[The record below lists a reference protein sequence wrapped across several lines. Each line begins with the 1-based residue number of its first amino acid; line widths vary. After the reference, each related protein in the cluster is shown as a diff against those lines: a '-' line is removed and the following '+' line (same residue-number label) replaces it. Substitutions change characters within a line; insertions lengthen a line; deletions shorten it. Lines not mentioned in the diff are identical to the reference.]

1 MAQYIRRS
9 RYNGDAERRRSLV
22 LLVLLLSTVGSSSA
36 LFGRRRGGRYRGG
49 VPRPDIRRQDPAYR
63 AYRQKVFGEAA
74 TTFRPHASEEEEE
87 EAEAAAGSSDYDHG
101 EQQQQT
107 GDSSRKRRDE
117 IKKQREMERAVL
129 EEAGMRPYKLQ
140 PPPKFG
146 RSSLSQK
153 IVMTNV
159 ACYALQVWKPE
170 LTRRFAKRSDLILQ
184 GKEIYRLVTP
194 VFLHGGVVHLLMN
207 SYSLQNIGP
216 EIEQTFG
223 SGRFLATYL
232 ASGVAGNLL
241 SSVMSPNPAVGAS
254 GAIFGLMGAHYM
266 FLNSNNLGAYSQR
279 GIAAVTETVGINLLF
294 GFLNPM
300 IDNWGHGGG
309 FVGGAAMAAAIWP
322 RLRLLKLP
330 DGRPPIVVDQ
340 PRYRLPKA
348 YEDLGRKMKARFS
361 ASRQLPDQSTPLQT
375 DITTNGPWGAS
386 SSSRSF
392 RTLSPT
398 KEMLKPR
405 ARRTRPIAP
414 AHQ

>member
-1 MAQYIRRS
+1 MPQMAQHHIRRS
-9 RYNGDAERRRSLV
+9 RYCGNAERRRSLA
-22 LLVLLLSTVGSSSA
+22 LLALLLTVGSSSA

-63 AYRQKVFGEAA
+63 AYRQKLFGEAA
-74 TTFRPHASEEEEE
+74 TTFRPHAREEDEEA
-87 EAEAAAGSSDYDHG
+87 EAEAAARSSDYDYA

-107 GDSSRKRRDE
+107 GASSRNRDE

-146 RSSLSQK
+146 HSSLSQK

-184 GKEIYRLVTP
+184 GKELYRLVTP

-241 SSVMSPNPAVGAS
+241 SSFMSPNPAVGAS

-266 FLNSNNLGAYSQR
+266 FLNSNNLGSYSQ
-279 GIAAVTETVGINLLF
+279 E
-294 GFLNPM
+294 
-300 IDNWGHGGG
+300 
-309 FVGGAAMAAAIWP
+309 
-322 RLRLLKLP
+322 
-330 DGRPPIVVDQ
+330 
-340 PRYRLPKA
+340 
-348 YEDLGRKMKARFS
+348 E
-361 ASRQLPDQSTPLQT
+361 
-375 DITTNGPWGAS
+375 
-386 SSSRSF
+386 
-392 RTLSPT
+392 
-398 KEMLKPR
+398 
-405 ARRTRPIAP
+405 
-414 AHQ
+414 